1 MNQMFLLDG
10 GVEKLKV
17 SIRLMGDKK
26 SVYLLAHSM
35 NPNLRLHWKEYP
47 VYDLDDRTKTLQGQV
62 RLFATVSDR
71 DLDRLAGHQ
80 KPCKPPS
87 LLDFLCDQ
95 ARQSD

>member
-1 MNQMFLLDG
+1 LNQMFLLDG

-71 DLDRLAGHQ
+71 DLDRLAGRQ
-80 KPCKPPS
+80 KPCKSPS
-87 LLDFLCDQ
+87 LLDFCDQ